1 MPEPEKLDSEPP
13 ETLMSDSMKS
23 LDDSES
29 VNVSAAVSPA
39 FKEETSELMA
49 IVGLM
54 VSIESVTVLFESEP
68 SLLKLP
74 TASENLVDAIEIT
87 PFVVLSAV
95 GVKVAV

>member
-1 MPEPEKLDSEPP
+1 MPEPEKLDSAPP
-13 ETLMSDSMKS
+13 DIAMSDSMKS

-54 VSIESVTVLFESEP
+54 VSIVSVTVLFESEP
-68 SLLKLP
+68 SLLELP
-74 TASENLVDAIEIT
+74 AASENLVDATEIT